1 MQDGFL
7 ADKSKYH
14 GEAQRDVQAALGIVI
29 GAAVLLYGAMMV
41 PRAVEIGFDLGT
53 PGTYVVR
60 DEPDCSRENFCS
72 TRTGTF
78 TSDDGKVVR
87 TDVHVRNR
95 LPKPVK
101 QGDRIRA
108 FDIGD
113 DHEVFTDEGNRRY
126 PVGLPFML
134 SPIGLV
140 VLVMAVRYFLRKR
153 KRSGAT

>member
-7 ADKSKYH
+7 PDKSKYH
-14 GEAQRDVQAALGIVI
+14 DEAQRDMQAALGIVI
-29 GAAVLLYGAMMV
+29 GVALLFFCAVMV
-41 PRAVEIGFDLGT
+41 PKAVEVGLGLGT

-60 DEPDCSRENFCS
+60 GEPDCSRENFCS

-87 TDVHVRNR
+87 TDVHVRNW

-113 DHEVFTDEGNRRY
+113 ANEVFTDKGTRGL
-126 PVGLPFML
+126 PVALPFMFGTG
-134 SPIGLV
+134 GLIML
-140 VLVMAVRYFLRKR
+140 VLAVRYFLGKR
-153 KRSGAT
+153 KRSGGM